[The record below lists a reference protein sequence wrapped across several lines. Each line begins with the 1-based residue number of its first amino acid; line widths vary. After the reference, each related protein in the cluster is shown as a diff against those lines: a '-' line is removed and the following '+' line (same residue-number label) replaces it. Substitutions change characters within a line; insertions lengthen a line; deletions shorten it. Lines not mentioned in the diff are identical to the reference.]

1 MCLTVAVSV
10 KISIRLGQLIHTTH
24 LCQNE
29 VFNLE
34 FSVESLNKLEKE
46 SSQGMEESKQHGGV
60 RANAGRPKGT
70 GNKLTAKD
78 LLTQCETTLGKP
90 FALSLMEGYRDSILA
105 GDTKTRVTYE
115 KIIVDKVATTM
126 LDVEVE
132 DRGEAVDGKKAAFID
147 AVQALKLI
155 NFDKEI
161 NNQKDN
167 DNASD

>member
-1 MCLTVAVSV
+1 L
-10 KISIRLGQLIHTTH
+10 LEQ
-24 LCQNE
+24 CQAI
-29 VFNLE
+29 V
-34 FSVESLNKLEKE
+34 
-46 SSQGMEESKQHGGV
+46 
-60 RANAGRPKGT
+60 
-70 GNKLTAKD
+70 
-78 LLTQCETTLGKP
+78 GKP
-90 FALSLMEGYRDSILA
+90 FAVSLMEGYRDSILD

>member
-1 MCLTVAVSV
+1 MTE
-10 KISIRLGQLIHTTH
+10 QT
-24 LCQNE
+24 
-29 VFNLE
+29 
-34 FSVESLNKLEKE
+34 
-46 SSQGMEESKQHGGV
+46 KQHGGA

-78 LLTQCETTLGKP
+78 LLEQCENTLGKP

-132 DRGEAVDGKKAAFID
+132 DRSDAVDGKRSAFIE
-147 AVQALKLI
+147 AISALKLI
-155 NFDKEI
+155 NSDKEI
-161 NNQKDN
+161 NNQKD
-167 DNASD
+167 DDASN

>member
-1 MCLTVAVSV
+1 MTQ
-10 KISIRLGQLIHTTH
+10 KT
-24 LCQNE
+24 
-29 VFNLE
+29 
-34 FSVESLNKLEKE
+34 NK
-46 SSQGMEESKQHGGV
+46 SQGAVGHGGA

-78 LLTQCETTLGKP
+78 LLEECENTIGKP

-132 DRGEAVDGKKAAFID
+132 DRSDAVDGKRSAFIE
-147 AVQALKLI
+147 AISALKLL
-155 NFDKEI
+155 NPDKEI
-161 NNQKDN
+161 NNQKE
-167 DNASD
+167 